1 MAKLMQMISTSL
13 KERVEKVVSKP
24 KRRRIKG
31 GIIASTEEHR
41 SKICKELRHYEY
53 KESQEQLVPVLFMW
67 GKPHKIL
74 TSLEEHEYKAL
85 GMRVEYIKRNEAKNL
100 IK

>member
-1 MAKLMQMISTSL
+1 MAKLMQMISDSL

-24 KRRRIKG
+24 KRRRMKG
-31 GIIASTEEHR
+31 GIIASTDEHR
-41 SKICKELRHYEY
+41 SKICKEIRHYEY
-53 KESQEQLVPVLFMW
+53 KEQQEHLVPVLFMW

-74 TSLEEHEYKAL
+74 NSLEEHEYKAL
-85 GMRVEYIKRNEAKNL
+85 GMRVEMMKRSEAKSL

>member
-1 MAKLMQMISTSL
+1 MQLISNSL
-13 KERVEKVVSKP
+13 KERVEKAVSKP

-41 SKICKELRHYEY
+41 SQLCKELRYYEH

-85 GMRVEYIKRNEAKNL
+85 GMRIEYLKKHEAKSL

>member
-1 MAKLMQMISTSL
+1 MQMISNSL

-24 KRRRIKG
+24 KRRRLKG

-41 SKICKELRHYEY
+41 SQICKELRYYEH

-74 TSLEEHEYKAL
+74 NSFEEHEYKAL
-85 GMRVEYIKRNEAKNL
+85 GMRIEYIKRNEAKNL

>member
-1 MAKLMQMISTSL
+1 MHLISKSL
-13 KERVEKVVSKP
+13 KKRVEKAVSKP

-31 GIIASTEEHR
+31 GIIASTEENR
-41 SKICKELRHYEY
+41 SKICKEIRHYEY

-85 GMRVEYIKRNEAKNL
+85 GMRIEYMKHKEAKSL

>member
-1 MAKLMQMISTSL
+1 MQKMENLINESVKDRL
-13 KERVEKVVSKP
+13 VEVTFKP

-41 SKICKELRHYEY
+41 AQLCKELRHYEY
-53 KESQEQLVPVLFMW
+53 KESQKQLVPVLFMW

-85 GMRVEYIKRNEAKNL
+85 GMRVEYIKINEAKNL